1 MPQICQG
8 HQKQE
13 RSGKL
18 SQTTG
23 TKGDMKTWCGG
34 VVILDGILDQKMDIH

>member
-13 RSGKL
+13 RSEKL
-18 SQTTG
+18 SQPTG
-23 TKGDMKTWCGG
+23 TKGDMKTNCN